1 NTFRIDV
8 SFDRTMLY
16 NTEDYFFY
24 TDEGHQS
31 LNKIIS
37 GNYRMSYNMLR
48 TAFHKVGD
56 DYSLDVYN
64 DFLKDRDIIAER
76 QASSR
81 RGHNGYNGA
90 PQVDEEGNATFGNY
104 PDGYSNTHQDVLLPA
119 FLAAYA
125 GTKPGKIGLDPFL
138 KIPLPNWTI
147 RYKGLSNVPFLKEYV
162 RSAMITHGYQSTYA
176 VSNFKSNANYNFD
189 QEEEFGN
196 SFARYDANNLFIPKY
211 EIGSVTLEERFNPL
225 IGIDISWANMMS
237 TKMEYRRTRLIT
249 LAFANSQISESYK
262 KEWVI
267 GFGYKFAQLPFN
279 IRTASGVT
287 RTKSD
292 LDLRVDFVIN
302 DDKTILREIEELYNE
317 ISAGQRSYSIK
328 STADYQI
335 SQRFK
340 VRLYYNHNITN
351 PLISTSY
358 RTSNIKFGVTV
369 SMGLD

>member
-1 NTFRIDV
+1 
-8 SFDRTMLY
+8 
-16 NTEDYFFY
+16 
-24 TDEGHQS
+24 
-31 LNKIIS
+31 
-37 GNYRMSYNMLR
+37 
-48 TAFHKVGD
+48 
-56 DYSLDVYN
+56 
-64 DFLKDRDIIAER
+64 
-76 QASSR
+76 
-81 RGHNGYNGA
+81 
-90 PQVDEEGNATFGNY
+90 VDEEGNQTHGDY
-104 PDGYSNTHQDVLLPA
+104 PDGYSNTHQDVMLPA

-125 GTKPGKIGLDPFL
+125 GGKADNIGLDPFL

-147 RYKGLSNVPFLKEYV
+147 RYKGLSNVSFLKQYV
-162 RSAMITHGYQSTYA
+162 RSAMINHAYQSTYA

-189 QEEEFGN
+189 QEDEMGN

-225 IGIDISWANMMS
+225 IGIDISWVNMMS
-237 TKMEYRRTRLIT
+237 TKLEYRRTRLIT
-249 LAFANSQISESYK
+249 LAFANSQISEAYK

-279 IRTASGVT
+279 IKTASGVT